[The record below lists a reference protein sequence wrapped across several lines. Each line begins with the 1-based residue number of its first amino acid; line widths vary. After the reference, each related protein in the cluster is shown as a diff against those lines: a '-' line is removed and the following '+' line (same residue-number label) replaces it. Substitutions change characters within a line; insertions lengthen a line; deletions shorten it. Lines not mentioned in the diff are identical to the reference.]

1 MGSTFGGYSIAFTGM
16 RVNQAALTVTSHNIA
31 NVDTSGYSRQAITL
45 EETVKNTAG
54 SNSTGTGATV
64 SEIKRTRSQLLDST
78 YRQQNT
84 AVEYWSNKS
93 GTLDYLQ
100 EILDEFAADDGSDD
114 DGLQQTIQNFF
125 DSWDNLASDPGSVS
139 SRQSVV
145 ENSASLLDTLGQIDD
160 QLQSLQADMCT
171 AAEDIVDEIN
181 DIADQVAALNLLI
194 AKAEAGSGEA
204 SDLRDQRDELLDQLS
219 AYTNFSS
226 QEASSGMVS
235 VFIGGV
241 ALINGTKANSL
252 SISGDGSTAN
262 PLQVTWTSTQTTAK
276 ITGGSLK
283 ACLEDADQSGF
294 SAISD
299 TDNYNFTATAASSIT
314 TLRQGLNDLITTIAS
329 KINSLHSA
337 GTDLDGN
344 SGLDFFVVVDDSQP
358 LSISNIQVNPEI
370 TADANKLVAGSTG
383 DAGDNT
389 VANAISSL
397 LDEDLFQYNGLAQ
410 DLTGF
415 YQSVIA
421 WVATAG
427 SNAESAYD
435 VYSTLATQADN
446 QRLSISSASLDE
458 EMSNMIKYQTAYS
471 AASRV
476 LSTIDNLVGDM
487 IEELG

>member
-1 MGSTFGGYSIAFTGM
+1 
-16 RVNQAALTVTSHNIA
+16 
-31 NVDTSGYSRQAITL
+31 
-45 EETVKNTAG
+45 
-54 SNSTGTGATV
+54 
-64 SEIKRTRSQLLDST
+64 
-78 YRQQNT
+78 
-84 AVEYWSNKS
+84 
-93 GTLDYLQ
+93 
-100 EILDEFAADDGSDD
+100 
-114 DGLQQTIQNFF
+114 
-125 DSWDNLASDPGSVS
+125 
-139 SRQSVV
+139 
-145 ENSASLLDTLGQIDD
+145 
-160 QLQSLQADMCT
+160 
-171 AAEDIVDEIN
+171 
-181 DIADQVAALNLLI
+181 
-194 AKAEAGSGEA
+194 
-204 SDLRDQRDELLDQLS
+204 
-219 AYTNFSS
+219 
-226 QEASSGMVS
+226 
-235 VFIGGV
+235 
-241 ALINGTKANSL
+241 
-252 SISGDGSTAN
+252 
-262 PLQVTWTSTQTTAK
+262 
-276 ITGGSLK
+276 
-283 ACLEDADQSGF
+283 
-294 SAISD
+294 
-299 TDNYNFTATAASSIT
+299 
-314 TLRQGLNDLITTIAS
+314 LRQGLNDLITTIAS